1 MDFATLYVAL
11 LLCTRARVALPVM
24 LKPANEAAA
33 ALALLSPF
41 LDTQNVT
48 VALFGNASWTGDFLS
63 GLPPRTVRV
72 VLRSTK
78 PYREQVRYSHKE
90 NVLMLLVAER
100 VADPWAL
107 FRQHGEHE
115 GRLLYWFAVQDESVL
130 FTTAV
135 NVPDYIICGYVGGLA
150 VTTPGGRTGLY
161 RINDHKCLTND
172 DGSPAFK
179 LADRWS
185 PTEQRWQRGG
195 GVFYDFMKF
204 CSVWRPPVPPEPL
217 NLIEVPLTGGKSL
230 AAKVFGMT
238 KIKSR
243 KIVWNT
249 TITTINLT
257 TALSFRKAPYLLVQK
272 VHTCRLDAF
281 FGGVG
286 VLAGR
291 DLRDSNFITEKN
303 MYPIVAVVPAGL
315 GAVVSPLS
323 SVTLEFSPAV
333 WLGTALA
340 ALGTAAAV
348 ACTLRRDR
356 GAALQLALA
365 PLLAQPPPSPPAAG
379 PALRPLLAV
388 WLLVCVVLAAAYQ
401 GLLLGMLSSA
411 RPRGEIDSLE
421 ALADSGLRVDFSA
434 QVASLGPIYG
444 NTFKLQMGD
453 LVLDA
458 DRTIYDIAMHRNCAL
473 ITIEDRYVKRFARR
487 FNIPHRRLH
496 HFSLGYSTHRS
507 VASWSPGSPLGT
519 SLAWTYQRLDEAG
532 VLDRWDNLVD
542 DRDRHTFKQG
552 VLQHAVALTLQ
563 HMQPAFLVLVVG
575 NALASVVFVA
585 ELLAARRP
593 RGGARPVRR
602 APADAEVRLIWSHPG
617 LILVRPC
624 PSARRSGSVSGTSP
638 IQRETGE

>member
-1 MDFATLYVAL
+1 MDFATICVAL
-11 LLCTRARVALPVM
+11 LLCTRVRAALPAVQGA
-24 LKPANEAAA
+24 ANEAAA

-48 VALFGNASWTGDFLS
+48 VALYGNASWTGDFLS

-78 PYREQVRYSHKE
+78 PHREQVRYSHTE

-135 NVPDYIICGYVGGLA
+135 NVPEHIICGYDGGVA

-172 DGSPAFK
+172 DAAPAFK

-217 NLIEVPLTGGKSL
+217 NLIEVPLTGEKSL
-230 AAKVFGMT
+230 AAEILGMK

-243 KIVWNT
+243 KRVWNT
-249 TITTINLT
+249 TITTIYLT
-257 TALSFRKAPYLLVQK
+257 SALSIRKAPYQLKQK
-272 VHTCRLDAF
+272 LHTCRLDAF
-281 FGGVG
+281 FTGVG
-286 VLAGR
+286 VLEGR
-291 DLRDSNFITEKN
+291 SLRDANFITEKN

-333 WLGTALA
+333 WYGTALA

-365 PLLAQPPPSPPAAG
+365 PLLAQAPPPPPAAG
-379 PALRPLLAV
+379 PALRPLLGA

-434 QVASLGPIYG
+434 QIPKLGTIYG
-444 NTFKLQMGD
+444 KKVFKFDIGHY
-453 LVLDA
+453 VLDT

-473 ITIEDRYVKRFARR
+473 ITIEDRYIKRIASR
-487 FNIPHRRLH
+487 FNIPHKRLH
-496 HFSLGYSTHRS
+496 HFSLGYKTHRM
-507 VASWSPGSPLGT
+507 VALWSPGSLLGT

-542 DRDRHTFKQG
+542 DRDRHTFKPG
-552 VLQHAVALTLQ
+552 VLQHAVALTLK

-575 NALASVVFVA
+575 YALAALVFVA
-585 ELLAARRP
+585 ELLAARWP

-602 APADAEVRLIWSHPG
+602 APADAEVRLI
-617 LILVRPC
+617 LVRPC
-624 PSARRSGSVSGTSP
+624 PSARRSVSTGSTSS
-638 IQRETGE
+638 IQRAA